1 MTAAVKCIYASI
13 TNHVQLSGF
22 RDIVEVYGKARGLKG
37 LVFNDPDGSVKVMAS
52 GPEESIENF
61 IEDLRISRP
70 NTQIDTREII
80 DEFPLPVP
88 FGRVV
93 TDEIREIGER
103 LDKGVNVLT
112 EHTGLFKGH
121 TAILKENTQV
131 LHSMNEKLETIPE
144 RIAEAF
150 KK

>member
-1 MTAAVKCIYASI
+1 MTAAVKSIFASI

-22 RDIVEVYGKARGLKG
+22 RDIIEVYGKARGLKG

-52 GPEESIENF
+52 GSEEAIDNF
-61 IEDLRISRP
+61 MQDLKISRP
-70 NTQIDTREII
+70 DTQIDTRELI

-93 TDEIREIGER
+93 TDDIREIGER
-103 LDKGVNVLT
+103 LDQGVKILT
-112 EHTGLFKGH
+112 EH

-131 LHSMNEKLETIPE
+131 LHSMNEKFDTLVDKLDTLPE
-144 RIAEAF
+144 RLAEAM